1 MDKINDYVSENTII
15 LIFSL
20 IVTIL
25 SVKLLKDINKILL
38 MFVLS
43 IILVFLLY
51 QNKFDVRKLVTMSL
65 IIITFDNVING
76 DVIYSLWKIPYWTI
90 INFYI
95 LTLL

>member
-1 MDKINDYVSENTII
+1 MDKINDYVSENTMI

-43 IILVFLLY
+43 IILVFILY

-90 INFYI
+90 ISFYT